1 CVRPGSPGSLS
12 LLQLDHKAGA
22 WSVGAELVIASVGPA
37 ARGVAIAAHEGGV
50 SVLFH
55 DASAEAHRI
64 SLSTLNAAVLH
75 DGGPVPSPTVLSK
88 ADEISASPAIH
99 VRAGK
104 VFYAYVRWDLQLDTQ
119 RAALVVRRVGSDQE
133 YTLPLH
139 HHEAAPA
146 LNSDGEGL
154 LLTFRDR
161 PTREARVE
169 QFVLRV
175 GTDLRGAVPPR
186 RVGRASGLGG
196 PTLLQCGGRTYAAA
210 PIEHGSELYVIFHG
224 LDSAFRAI
232 EPNHQCYA
240 TERSLVSVAAACSG
254 SQLLALVAEETDP
267 SEPSAELFGMRFGC
281 RP

>member
-1 CVRPGSPGSLS
+1 VGTE
-12 LLQLDHKAGA
+12 LLL
-22 WSVGAELVIASVGPA
+22 ASVGPA
-37 ARGVAIAAHEGGV
+37 ARGVAIAADGGGV

-55 DASAEAHRI
+55 DASADAHRI
-64 SLSTLNAAVLH
+64 SLSAINGAVLREA
-75 DGGPVPSPTVLSK
+75 GPIPSPTVLSK

-99 VRAGK
+99 VVAGN
-104 VFYAYVRWDLQLDTQ
+104 VYYAYVRWDLQLDTQ
-119 RAALVVRRVGSDQE
+119 RAVLVMRSVGSDQE
-133 YTLPLH
+133 FTVPLH

-146 LNSDGEGL
+146 LSSDAEGL

-175 GTDLRGAVPPR
+175 GTDLRGAAPPR

-196 PTLLQCGGRTYAAA
+196 PTLLQCAGRTYAAA

-224 LDSAFRAI
+224 LASDFRAI

-240 TERSLVSVAAACSG
+240 TERSLVSVATACSG

-267 SEPSAELFGMRFGC
+267 SGPTAELFGMRFGC